1 MAPVAAAVTPGR
13 FLPRDYAVQYWQAGT
28 GRLLRTE
35 TVQDRWR
42 RVGPWDLPAANAV
55 TTATDAGLSVR
66 SFTLAEHQL
75 LRGKSR

>member
-1 MAPVAAAVTPGR
+1 
-13 FLPRDYAVQYWQAGT
+13 VQYWQAGT